1 MAAVSG
7 RHGYVKWGADAA
19 KKKIVNMNH
28 WDLTLNVDMLDVTP
42 FSTDGAQW
50 RAFLP
55 GLSGWSGT
63 FSGFADAV
71 GDSSGQKAAQTA
83 ILTPATGAIT
93 LYLSETGLE
102 QYRGAVYFQ
111 ALNVGVDVADS
122 EKASYSFQGT
132 AALTYATADA

>member
-1 MAAVSG
+1 MDAVAG

-19 KKKIVNMNH
+19 KKKIVNMDH
-28 WDLTLNVDMLDVTP
+28 WDLSVNVDQLDVTA

-50 RAFLP
+50 RAFKP
-55 GLSGWSGT
+55 GLSDWSGT
-63 FSGFADAV
+63 FSGFADVV

-111 ALNVGVDVADS
+111 SMGVSVDVADS
-122 EKASYSFQGT
+122 EKQTFSFRGT